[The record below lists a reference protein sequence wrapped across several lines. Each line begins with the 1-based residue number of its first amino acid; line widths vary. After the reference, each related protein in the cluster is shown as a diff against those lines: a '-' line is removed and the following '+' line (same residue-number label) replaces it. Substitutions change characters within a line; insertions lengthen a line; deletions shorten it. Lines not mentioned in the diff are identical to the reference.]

1 MTEEAAEKIAY
12 AIRVLE
18 QQARLRDRLYGAEV
32 SLGSLGNEG
41 VIQDYAFQAGSLR
54 FTAAVLTDLLE
65 E

>member
-1 MTEEAAEKIAY
+1 MTEEAAEKVTY

-32 SLGSLGNEG
+32 SLGNEAAAKE
-41 VIQDYAFQAGSLR
+41 YATQAEAVR